1 MLRAIALFV
10 VLNLIDLAGTIFL
23 LRDNSGQFYE
33 ANPLANYC
41 LQNWGLAGLSCHKLL
56 WVSIVSGICF
66 YIGNFHLQFATRL
79 AYGFSVAAFLV
90 CLWTLLIYLTG
101 EMMVSAALIVAFV
114 GLVLMSFALAWL
126 LDERA
131 ALKREIRGLE
141 FDNEIMRQS
150 LASWQGVS
158 HGWATQKILTTE
170 TYT

>member
-1 MLRAIALFV
+1 MPLKLHFIYFDGDEVDLIPESVKRRLRKFALAMGRCTEIPHKLEVQFLPAA
-10 VLNLIDLAGTIFL
+10 VLTGDGKDL
-23 LRDNSGQFYE
+23 
-33 ANPLANYC
+33 
-41 LQNWGLAGLSCHKLL
+41 NWGHFFIENDLPVIQLA
-56 WVSIVSGICF
+56 
-66 YIGNFHLQFATRL
+66 
-79 AYGFSVAAFLV
+79 